1 MIILEENLPT
11 KKEWLKSVHNIGNG
25 NGRGRI
31 SKEGHALIEE
41 AIKNGVRFKEPANFN
56 FSTGAKVATDKP
68 TDSYDPSEVRRW
80 AISNGIEVPARGRIS
95 GHLAQRYLDAVPKE
109 ERHEKPTEIDMYR
122 DGTPRAYPEGQTFTV
137 FYTDLKGKSM
147 TMTIGDR
154 CVCMT
159 CRVSLG
165 HCHCLTPGPVA
176 IGSED
181 SSKPIIVKAN

>member
-56 FSTGAKVATDKP
+56 FSTGAKVATD
-68 TDSYDPSEVRRW
+68 
-80 AISNGIEVPARGRIS
+80 
-95 GHLAQRYLDAVPKE
+95 
-109 ERHEKPTEIDMYR
+109 KPTEIDMYR